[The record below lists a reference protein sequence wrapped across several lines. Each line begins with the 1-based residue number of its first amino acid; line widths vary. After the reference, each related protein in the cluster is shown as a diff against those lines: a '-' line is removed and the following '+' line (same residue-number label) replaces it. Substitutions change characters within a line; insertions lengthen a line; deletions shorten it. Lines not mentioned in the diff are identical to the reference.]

1 MIPIIEKLKSRI
13 STLEEKSAITGA
25 LITNYTITTGISAT
39 TFETIPVKNLIT
51 SKGKAFSITE
61 EGEILCNKNMQVIC
75 FANLVL
81 HSLKA
86 TGGKQLQIRIG
97 QSICSYTENDISNGY
112 RNMQTTSRIIN
123 VNKGDKI
130 RIAYSGTAEDVV
142 LGGFSYTTYLNVV
155 EL

>member
-61 EGEILCNKNMQVIC
+61 EGEKLSDKYDRKYYSELSKYLDHISEEEADCMISTIKKLYQVMC
-75 FANLVL
+75 ER
-81 HSLKA
+81 
-86 TGGKQLQIRIG
+86 RIHL
-97 QSICSYTENDISNGY
+97 E
-112 RNMQTTSRIIN
+112 
-123 VNKGDKI
+123 
-130 RIAYSGTAEDVV
+130 
-142 LGGFSYTTYLNVV
+142 
-155 EL
+155 